1 MGNGPWEFSSKWS
14 KLIFYSFCL
23 TTWDRIIGNEL
34 LEIIL
39 HLLNN
44 TNCYHQA
51 ATYEETDVA
60 KQDYIWLRLAL
71 FTCNS
76 LLKKKVENDSDF
88 KLDLSSPVSNGLK
101 LLVIYIKYTIRKVYK
116 LCKLYTIRIVYNI
129 CINNTQNISK
139 LFYVVRMICITRMRT
154 I

>member
-1 MGNGPWEFSSKWS
+1 MGNVPWEFSSKWS
-14 KLIFYSFCL
+14 KPIFYPFCL
-23 TTWDRIIGNEL
+23 TTWEIIIGNEL
-34 LEIIL
+34 LAIVL

-88 KLDLSSPVSNGLK
+88 KLDLSSPVSTGLK
-101 LLVIYIKYTIRKVYK
+101 LLVLIDNFSRKSKMLLCNDILVYILLV
-116 LCKLYTIRIVYNI
+116 
-129 CINNTQNISK
+129 S
-139 LFYVVRMICITRMRT
+139 
-154 I
+154 